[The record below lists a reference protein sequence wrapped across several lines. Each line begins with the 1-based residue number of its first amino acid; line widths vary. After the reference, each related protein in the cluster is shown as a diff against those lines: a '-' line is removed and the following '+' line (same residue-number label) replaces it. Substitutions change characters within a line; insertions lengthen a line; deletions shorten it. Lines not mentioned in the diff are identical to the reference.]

1 MLTAILC
8 MLSTV
13 IAQQKII
20 SHQHIQKRITAKI
33 DKSKS
38 SGSTAVDIRS
48 LVQQQIH
55 SAQIEQNMRTSSKSA
70 SKASYSKSS
79 PWNYFLALLISYSIF
94 AGIVFFHRKKHNVVE
109 QQQLEVQMIDAED
122 ATVSADEPLPL
133 TEEEPVPEDEPIA
146 NLARQY
152 HTGQGEVMLA
162 LNLLSRKHGKTGLK
176 DATFNRMIDQN
187 EPPEKIARTLHRVRD
202 EVEFAVQIRKYQ
214 QVVQQNV
221 A

>member
-1 MLTAILC
+1 
-8 MLSTV
+8 
-13 IAQQKII
+13 
-20 SHQHIQKRITAKI
+20 
-33 DKSKS
+33 
-38 SGSTAVDIRS
+38 
-48 LVQQQIH
+48 
-55 SAQIEQNMRTSSKSA
+55 
-70 SKASYSKSS
+70 
-79 PWNYFLALLISYSIF
+79 
-94 AGIVFFHRKKHNVVE
+94 
-109 QQQLEVQMIDAED
+109 MIDAED